1 VSKLLLDKERPLRQ
15 SQENPKVQEDT
26 KVPTVAR
33 ARTLTVL
40 SRLDG
45 DRKAR
50 MVRFLNEARLI
61 DPDDV
66 VLALHKADLKGINL
80 SQTELFGAAMIGAD
94 LRKADLRE
102 AVFYSCDFSKADLS
116 GADLSGAK
124 LWGKTKVTAQY
135 DEGEVIERTRPKLV
149 GASLRGADLSGA
161 DLSGADLSGAS
172 LSSVNLTHANVTE
185 KRILLCSS
193 SRSTHQ
199 RRPIRSPHG
208 I

>member
-1 VSKLLLDKERPLRQ
+1 MSKLLLDKERPLRQ

-40 SRLDG
+40 SRLYS

-94 LRKADLRE
+94 LRE
-102 AVFYSCDFSKADLS
+102 AVFYSCDFSK
-116 GADLSGAK
+116 
-124 LWGKTKVTAQY
+124 
-135 DEGEVIERTRPKLV
+135 
-149 GASLRGADLSGA
+149 A

-185 KRILLCSS
+185 KQLNQTESLYDTTMPDGQRLRGYENSNGPTFEEWLK
-193 SRSTHQ
+193 SREGDG
-199 RRPIRSPHG
+199 R
-208 I
+208 

>member
-26 KVPTVAR
+26 EVPTVAR

-116 GADLSGAK
+116 GADLSGA
-124 LWGKTKVTAQY
+124 
-135 DEGEVIERTRPKLV
+135 
-149 GASLRGADLSGA
+149 
-161 DLSGADLSGAS
+161 S
-172 LSSVNLTHANVTE
+172 LSSVNLTHTNVTE